1 MKIIKPLFWNNKKPN
16 LLSYLLFP
24 LTIFIRLNNF
34 LIDYSKKSKN
44 KNIKT
49 LCVGNIYVGGTGKTP
64 TTISIF
70 RLLKKLNKK
79 LSVGKKFYPSHV
91 DEHAIL
97 KRETNLILG
106 NSRKEIITKAINT
119 KNKILIFDDGLQDKL
134 IDYDLKFVCFNSSE
148 WIGNG
153 KLIPSGPLR
162 ESLKSLKKFDAVLL
176 KTNGEKNQHIIKSIK
191 SINSQIKIFLTEYKI
206 ENSKIFNKNQNYVI
220 FSGIGS
226 PQNFKDLLIKNKFR
240 IKKELIYPDHHNYKK
255 NEIRYIEN
263 LAKKMNAKII
273 TTEKDFVKV
282 KKFSSK
288 NINFLKV
295 KLEIKD
301 KINLLK
307 FIKLKLYG

>member
-1 MKIIKPLFWNNKKPN
+1 MKITKPLFWNNKKPN

-24 LTIFIRLNNF
+24 LTLFIRLNNF
-34 LIDYSKKSKN
+34 LIDNSKKSKN

-49 LCVGNIYVGGTGKTP
+49 LCVGNIYIGGTGKTP
-64 TTISIF
+64 TAISIF
-70 RLLKKLNKK
+70 TLLKKLNKK
-79 LSVGKKFYPSHV
+79 LSIGKKFYRSHK
-91 DEHAIL
+91 DEHEIL
-97 KRETNLILG
+97 KRETKLILG
-106 NSRKEIITKAINT
+106 SSRKEIITKAINSN
-119 KNKILIFDDGLQDKL
+119 NKILIFDDGLQDRL

-176 KTNGEKNQHIIKSIK
+176 KTNGEKNQHLIKSIK
-191 SINSQIKIFLTEYKI
+191 SINPNIKVFLTKYKI
-206 ENSKIFNKNQNYVI
+206 ENSKIFNKKQSYII

-226 PQNFKDLLIKNKFR
+226 PQNFKELLIKNKFR

-301 KINLLK
+301 KLNLLK
-307 FIKLKLYG
+307 FIKFKLYG

>member
-1 MKIIKPLFWNNKKPN
+1 MKIIKPLFWNYKKPN

-34 LIDYSKKSKN
+34 LIDNSKKSKN

-49 LCVGNIYVGGTGKTP
+49 LCVGNIYLGGTGKTP
-64 TTISIF
+64 STISIF
-70 RLLKKLNKK
+70 KLLKKLNKK
-79 LSVGKKFYPSHV
+79 LSVGKKFYSSHG
-91 DEHAIL
+91 DEHTIL

-106 NSRKEIITKAINT
+106 NSRKEIIAKALNS
-119 KNKILIFDDGLQDKL
+119 KNKILIFDDGLQDKS
-134 IDYDLKFVCFNSSE
+134 IDYDLRFVCFNSSE

-162 ESLKSLKKFDAVLL
+162 ESIKSLKKFDAVLL
-176 KTNGEKNQHIIKSIK
+176 KTNSKKNQHIIKSIK
-191 SINSQIKIFLTEYKI
+191 SINSQIKIFITEYKI
-206 ENSKIFNKNQNYVI
+206 ANSKFFNKKQNYVI

-226 PQNFKDLLIKNKFR
+226 PQNFRDLLIKNKFR

-273 TTEKDFVKV
+273 TTEKDFVKL
-282 KKFSSK
+282 KKFNPK